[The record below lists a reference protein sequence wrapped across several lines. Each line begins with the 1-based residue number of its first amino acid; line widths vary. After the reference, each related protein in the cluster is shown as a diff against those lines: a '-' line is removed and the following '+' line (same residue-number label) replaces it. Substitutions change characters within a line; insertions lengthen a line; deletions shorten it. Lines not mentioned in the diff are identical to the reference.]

1 MEGQNIL
8 YGNHEDLMNVR
19 GLVEAR
25 DKVRDEITSLN
36 NEKKRLEKDVV
47 AEEKQLAANIESTIK
62 KRRDQVV
69 SNFDKELDKSQDRL
83 KKVRNDRGKEKSKKV
98 AERIKDE
105 TADLVNENKN
115 IKEEIKTYFKQKGV
129 PGFMDMGY
137 MYSLYY
143 PRCIKDILVIIV
155 TFIAGIIGFPWF
167 MSWMLDAKGFWKGV
181 LYVFLIA
188 LVGFVYMVGYNYTR
202 VRNREAYEDMLVKRG
217 AIRKNKGKINR
228 IKKKIKKDKDEDR
241 YGLHEYDEDI
251 KELEDTIEDIVKR
264 KNDVLADFEKTTKA
278 DIRDE
283 ITDRDM
289 PKIEK
294 IKKQIAEASMKLK
307 ELEQKQ
313 KDMSINLSTNYG
325 VYLGE
330 ENMTVDK
337 INMLIGLIL
346 NGQASN
352 VGEAVNL
359 SKTNANK

>member
-8 YGNHEDLMNVR
+8 YGNEDDLMNVR

-25 DKVRDEITSLN
+25 DKVREEITSLS

-47 AEEKQLAANIESTIK
+47 AEEKQLAVNIESTVK
-62 KRRDQVV
+62 KRREQVV

-105 TADLVNENKN
+105 TSDLVNENKN

-129 PGFMDMGY
+129 PTFMDMGY

-143 PRCIKDILVIIV
+143 PRCIKDILVIIL
-155 TFIAGIIGFPWF
+155 TFIAGIIAFPTVMAWI
-167 MSWMLDAKGFWKGV
+167 LGAKGFLKV
-181 LYVFLIA
+181 LLYIVLIV
-188 LVGFVYMVGYNYTR
+188 LVGFLYMLGYNYTR
-202 VRNREAYEDMLVKRG
+202 VRNREAYEDMLVKRS
-217 AIRKNKGKINR
+217 AIRKNNGKINR

-264 KNDVLADFEKTTKA
+264 KNDVLAEFEKTTKA
-278 DIRDE
+278 DICEE
-283 ITDRDM
+283 ITNRDM

-294 IKKQIAEASMKLK
+294 IKKQISEVSLKLK

-330 ENMTVDK
+330 ENMTVDR
-337 INMLIGLIL
+337 INMLSGFIL

-359 SKTNANK
+359 SKMNANK